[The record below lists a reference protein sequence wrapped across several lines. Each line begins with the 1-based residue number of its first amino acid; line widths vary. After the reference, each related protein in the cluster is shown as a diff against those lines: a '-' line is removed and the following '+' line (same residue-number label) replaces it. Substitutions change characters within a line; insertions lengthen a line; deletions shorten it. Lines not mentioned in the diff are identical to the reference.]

1 MRAPTREWLARHSH
15 AHGDFDAAQLAE
27 SLRAKGEQVTV
38 VIPAKD
44 EAATVGEVDEE
55 SRLLSERTHEA
66 MMRGIRAVKPGR
78 ETNVIG
84 RVIEMYAKR
93 FGYGVVREYTGN
105 GVHSAFHS
113 GLVILHY
120 DNEVY
125 RDVMEPGMTFTIEPM
140 LALGDP
146 SSHVWDDDW
155 TVVTN
160 DLSRVAQWEHT
171 VAVTEDGVEI
181 LTLPPE
187 EFAA

>member
-1 MRAPTREWLARHSH
+1 M
-15 AHGDFDAAQLAE
+15 HGDNCGTFYCGD
-27 SLRAKGEQVTV
+27 
-38 VIPAKD
+38 
-44 EAATVGEVDEE
+44 VDEE

-93 FGYGVVREYTGN
+93 FGYGVVREYTGH